1 MDNTKYWRQNM
12 PFQGLPQ
19 LCQVLK
25 FPAPPCSPKA
35 SRPSRFPKA
44 LPVSTEDQANSGTLG
59 GTSPNQPIAEVR
71 LVFLK
76 DDTGDF
82 FFGVALLSQHLRLV
96 SSPHREE
103 ATTFHI
109 LRFRVFFKIAL

>member
-82 FFGVALLSQHLRLV
+82 FFWSRSFEPTLEAGFLTSQGRSYNL
-96 SSPHREE
+96 PH
-103 ATTFHI
+103 TSF
-109 LRFRVFFKIAL
+109 